1 MHPFLSGIIGNNG
14 GFELWQQH
22 ATLHVELRF
31 GGLAF
36 ASRWNRKGLR
46 RRRARVFLHEQK
58 VIFENYLTT
67 GCRGIYTPENLCLET
82 PEGNIFAGRRQ
93 PRAVFGSFRRQL
105 WWDDL
110 DLLYFA
116 GYALWNYLTM
126 PWLLTFE
133 GVEIQSVG
141 DWEEAGETWK
151 KLTVQFPAGIATH
164 STIQTFYFDK
174 NYRLRRHDYTP
185 EVFVSWAKAAHY
197 CLDHQNLGGLQF
209 PLKRLVFPRKSNGI
223 AATFPTLVFIE
234 ITAAR
239 FDVGAF

>member
-1 MHPFLSGIIGNNG
+1 MHPFLSEIISNNG
-14 GFELWQQH
+14 GFELWQKH
-22 ATLHVELRF
+22 ATLHIELRF

-46 RRRARVFLHEQK
+46 RRRTIVFLHEQK
-58 VIFENYLTT
+58 VIFENYPAA

-82 PEGNIFAGRRQ
+82 PEGNIFAERRQ
-93 PRAVFGSFRRQL
+93 PRAAFNSLRRLL

-116 GYALWNYLTM
+116 GYALWNYLAM

-133 GVEIQSVG
+133 GVEIQSVS
-141 DWEEAGETWK
+141 DWEEAGEKWK
-151 KLTVQFPAGIATH
+151 KLTVKFPVGIATH
-164 STIQTFYFDK
+164 SAEQVFYFDE
-174 NYRLRRHDYTP
+174 NYRLRRHDYGP
-185 EVFVSWAKAAHY
+185 EVFASWAKAAHY
-197 CLDHQNLGGLQF
+197 CFNYQNLGGLRF
-209 PLKRLVFPRKSNGI
+209 PLKRLVFPRKSNGA

-239 FDVGAF
+239 FDVGTF